1 MRRFIIASLFAFAAT
16 NVFAADLPPVM
27 TKAPQSPFLTANGSG
42 FFFGVVGEGGVA
54 GGSVS
59 GVNFPALSGGSL
71 TADGGSVGGAVGYI
85 WGDCLGGTWCQVE
98 AKALYQNI
106 SGGNAGGS
114 VNSTWDIRGE
124 ADVGIQVLNM
134 LSSILPTATAGFP
147 TFNPSG
153 LLPANVNV
161 AANPRQYVG
170 ITVDALSLGGNF
182 GSATGQTWV
191 VAPGAI
197 TGYRWQTLGSNG
209 QPNGGSLNI
218 YAQVQWLQRGVEFG
232 NVFAA
237 GGVPVTVGAAGSLDT
252 MFKAGL
258 ELDFA
263 PK

>member
-1 MRRFIIASLFAFAAT
+1 MHKLLVLLALSVAT
-16 NVFAADLPPVM
+16 PAVAADLV
-27 TKAPQSPFLTANGSG
+27 KAPAIPANPFLTVNGSG

-54 GGSVS
+54 S
-59 GVNFPALSGGSL
+59 GTVNGLSFPALTGGSL
-71 TADGGSVGGAVGYI
+71 TADGGSVGGSVGYI
-85 WGDCLGGTWCQVE
+85 WGNCFGGSWCQVE

-106 SGGNAGGS
+106 SGGNSAGG

-124 ADVGIQVLNM
+124 ADVGVQALNM
-134 LSSILPTATAGFP
+134 LSSVLPSLSSGFP

-170 ITVDALSLGGNF
+170 VTVDALQIGGNF
-182 GSATGQTWV
+182 GAATGQSWV

-197 TGYRWQTLGSNG
+197 TGFRWQTLGSNG

-218 YAQVQWLQRGVEFG
+218 YAQVQWLQRGVEFN

-237 GGVPVTVGAAGSLDT
+237 GGAPVTEAAAGSLDT

-258 ELDFA
+258 ELDFGA
-263 PK
+263 K